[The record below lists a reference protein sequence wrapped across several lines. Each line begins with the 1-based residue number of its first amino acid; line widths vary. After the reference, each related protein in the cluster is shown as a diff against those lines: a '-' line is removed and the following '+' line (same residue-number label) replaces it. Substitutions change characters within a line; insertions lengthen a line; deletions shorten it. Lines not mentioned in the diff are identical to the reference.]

1 MVESFEN
8 RDLQCANEVAEMAR
22 LGKFDTE
29 FLIFGSAAQET
40 NGKIYYYATT
50 NQEKLYDCICKA
62 RSEERYFMPMV
73 R

>member
-29 FLIFGSAAQET
+29 FLIFGIGSGNKWGNLLLCNDKSGET
-40 NGKIYYYATT
+40 
-50 NQEKLYDCICKA
+50 L
-62 RSEERYFMPMV
+62 
-73 R
+73 